1 MNSLTKALI
10 EGLIDENES
19 FNGKIV
25 GMFGGGFKPPT
36 IGHLEV
42 VQKALSDYPEMD
54 ELIILVGSGVRDSI
68 SQEESLAIW
77 DIYKKSL
84 PSKVK
89 IMASPKNKPPIG
101 AIYSYAKK
109 NPNERIYWFL
119 GEREGNEGDA
129 KDIVNRTKSLRKL
142 AYQNVKVKKI
152 VTRGAVSGT
161 KARQAV
167 LNKDKEAFLQY
178 IPNIPETDEIWDILT
193 NVVKEYKHKYDKEE
207 LRKGIEVE
215 KEHTD
220 NPKIAL
226 KIALDH
232 LDEDPQYYT
241 KLATL
246 GLEEQHLQERIA
258 YDAETRMQTRFL
270 MKQFLKTIG
279 TKVEDSTEGTLVG
292 KEYELE
298 YGFYPMKKGLG
309 FMPFKVEGSAG
320 PKDIAIEIKYNPELL
335 DKKLYS
341 ELSAELR
348 NSVRHE
354 LEHFAQYHAEKG
366 VRPGEDGVDQ
376 DDLPDV
382 EYLTLDYE
390 IPGHI
395 QGLRTKAKAKK
406 ISLQQAID
414 DLFDSA
420 EYDLDLDEEDFV
432 RETWM
437 NWLKTNMP
445 GVSLTKIKEDKM
457 SSINLDQKKSTYSKE
472 YLKILNRFPETLQRE
487 IIDERPKGDQAD
499 IDELKGWRLNKKTPY
514 NIPLNKLLKNPE
526 NLDSISRT
534 PKEVVNKINLN
545 WGTKVKPGTV
555 YDQNPGRYFEYATKF
570 SGDTA
575 KPSIMVNGVIA
586 WGVGRFIAALLR
598 GDKTIKVWDIQDSV
612 NEYLDQQD
620 VQDLDRLADTELNPI
635 DIDLSGNHFFDRLND
650 PRNAP
655 EIDYLELEDFFTK
668 LGDNREEFI
677 NFLNKYKSV
686 VATDTETDINIP
698 FMKMANK
705 AIAKTIM
712 RKRNF
717 KTPNVKVELEEEVP
731 QDVINS
737 FDIQDTLV
745 PEVWDNEQLKP
756 EVREKLLQIAQDF
769 FDSLE
774 LPKGTKLKDIK
785 LTGSLANYNWSK
797 FSDFDLH
804 LVLDFSEIDDDE
816 EFVRNYFMAKKGIW
830 NDAHDIT
837 IYGFPVEVYV
847 ENEGESHT
855 ASGLYSILNDEWI
868 VVPKKQEVMIDKDD
882 ISTKAED
889 YISQAEEIQKLYDEG
904 KYEEVIIKV
913 DKIKERL
920 RNMRS
925 SGLEKGGE
933 YSVENLAFKVL
944 RRSDIIGQLND
955 LKSQSYDTIMTL
967 SENISPEDLN
977 PNIISLTQYMGSN
990 GLDLKPYPKVKLIK
1004 NDIKNAEDLLGKT
1017 AYYDPNAQLIV
1028 LYTMGRHPK
1037 DILRSYAH
1045 ELIHHHQN
1053 LSGTLQPFQTTNTN
1067 EDGDLDKIERE
1078 AYENGNI
1085 LFRNWEDQIKNEK

>member
-42 VQKALSDYPEMD
+42 VQRALSDYPEMD
-54 ELIILVGSGVRDSI
+54 ELIVLVGSGVRNSI

-129 KDIVNRTKSLRKL
+129 EDIVNRTKSLRKL

-152 VTRGAVSGT
+152 VTGGAVSGT

-193 NVVKEYKHKYDKEE
+193 GIVKE
-207 LRKGIEVE
+207 
-215 KEHTD
+215 
-220 NPKIAL
+220 
-226 KIALDH
+226 
-232 LDEDPQYYT
+232 QF
-241 KLATL
+241 
-246 GLEEQHLQERIA
+246 LQERIA

-270 MKQFLKTIG
+270 MKQFLKTMG
-279 TKVEDSTEGTLVG
+279 TKVEDATEGTLVG
-292 KEYELE
+292 DEYELV

-341 ELSAELR
+341 ELSAEIR

-354 LEHFAQYHAEKG
+354 LEHLAQYRTEKG
-366 VRPGEDGVDQ
+366 VRPGKDGVDQ
-376 DDLPDV
+376 DDLPDA

-414 DLFDSA
+414 DLFNSY
-420 EYDLDLDEEDFV
+420 EYDLTPEEEDFV

-445 GVSLTKIKEDKM
+445 GVSLTKIKED
-457 SSINLDQKKSTYSKE
+457 
-472 YLKILNRFPETLQRE
+472 F
-487 IIDERPKGDQAD
+487 
-499 IDELKGWRLNKKTPY
+499 
-514 NIPLNKLLKNPE
+514 
-526 NLDSISRT
+526 
-534 PKEVVNKINLN
+534 
-545 WGTKVKPGTV
+545 
-555 YDQNPGRYFEYATKF
+555 
-570 SGDTA
+570 
-575 KPSIMVNGVIA
+575 
-586 WGVGRFIAALLR
+586 
-598 GDKTIKVWDIQDSV
+598 
-612 NEYLDQQD
+612 DQQD
-620 VQDLDRLADTELNPI
+620 VEDLDNLADRELNPI
-635 DIDLSGNHFFDRLND
+635 DVDLSGNHFFDRLND
-650 PRNAP
+650 PRNNP

-677 NFLNKYKSV
+677 DFLNKYKNV
-686 VATDTETDINIP
+686 VATDNETNINIP

-705 AIAKTIM
+705 AIAKTVM

-717 KTPNVKVELEEEVP
+717 KTPDEKIELEE
-731 QDVINS
+731 
-737 FDIQDTLV
+737 
-745 PEVWDNEQLKP
+745 
-756 EVREKLLQIAQDF
+756 
-769 FDSLE
+769 
-774 LPKGTKLKDIK
+774 K
-785 LTGSLANYNWSK
+785 LTIGDK
-797 FSDFDLH
+797 
-804 LVLDFSEIDDDE
+804 E
-816 EFVRNYFMAKKGIW
+816 
-830 NDAHDIT
+830 
-837 IYGFPVEVYV
+837 VEKI
-847 ENEGESHT
+847 NKIGD
-855 ASGLYSILNDEWI
+855 N
-868 VVPKKQEVMIDKDD
+868 P
-882 ISTKAED
+882 ED
-889 YISQAEEIQKLYDEG
+889 W
-904 KYEEVIIKV
+904 VIIYM
-913 DKIKERL
+913 DGSKEP
-920 RNMRS
+920 
-925 SGLEKGGE
+925 
-933 YSVENLAFKVL
+933 Y
-944 RRSDIIGQLND
+944 LNH
-955 LKSQSYDTIMTL
+955 LTKTNESITKESLTPQIL
-967 SENISPEDLN
+967 
-977 PNIISLTQYMGSN
+977 SLTQYMGSN
-990 GLDLKPYPKVKLIK
+990 GLDLKPYPKIK
-1004 NDIKNAEDLLGKT
+1004 FIDNNQKNAEDLFGRT
-1017 AYYDPNAQLIV
+1017 AYYDPNAQLV
-1028 LYTMGRHPK
+1028 ALYTMGRHPK

-1053 LSGTLQPFQTTNTN
+1053 LSDTLNHSNTTNTN

>member
-54 ELIILVGSGVRDSI
+54 ELIVLVGSGVRNSI

-77 DIYKKSL
+77 NIYKKSL

-129 KDIVNRTKSLRKL
+129 EDIVNRTKSLRKL

-152 VTRGAVSGT
+152 VTGGAVSGT

-167 LNKDKEAFLQY
+167 LNKDKKAFLQY

-215 KEHTD
+215 KEHTN

-341 ELSAELR
+341 ELSAEIR

-354 LEHFAQYHAEKG
+354 LEHLAQYRTEKG
-366 VRPGEDGVDQ
+366 VRPGEDGIDQ
-376 DDLPDV
+376 DDLPDA

-414 DLFDSA
+414 DLFSSY
-420 EYDLDLDEEDFV
+420 EYDLTPEEEDFV

-437 NWLKTNMP
+437 NWLETNMP
-445 GVSLTKIKEDKM
+445 GVSLTKIKED
-457 SSINLDQKKSTYSKE
+457 
-472 YLKILNRFPETLQRE
+472 F
-487 IIDERPKGDQAD
+487 
-499 IDELKGWRLNKKTPY
+499 
-514 NIPLNKLLKNPE
+514 
-526 NLDSISRT
+526 
-534 PKEVVNKINLN
+534 
-545 WGTKVKPGTV
+545 
-555 YDQNPGRYFEYATKF
+555 
-570 SGDTA
+570 
-575 KPSIMVNGVIA
+575 
-586 WGVGRFIAALLR
+586 
-598 GDKTIKVWDIQDSV
+598 
-612 NEYLDQQD
+612 DQQD
-620 VQDLDRLADTELNPI
+620 VEDLDNLADRELNPI
-635 DIDLSGNHFFDRLND
+635 DVDLSGNHFFDRLND
-650 PRNAP
+650 PRNTP

-677 NFLNKYKSV
+677 DFLNKYKSV

-731 QDVINS
+731 QDV
-737 FDIQDTLV
+737 
-745 PEVWDNEQLKP
+745 
-756 EVREKLLQIAQDF
+756 
-769 FDSLE
+769 
-774 LPKGTKLKDIK
+774 
-785 LTGSLANYNWSK
+785 
-797 FSDFDLH
+797 
-804 LVLDFSEIDDDE
+804 
-816 EFVRNYFMAKKGIW
+816 
-830 NDAHDIT
+830 
-837 IYGFPVEVYV
+837 
-847 ENEGESHT
+847 
-855 ASGLYSILNDEWI
+855 
-868 VVPKKQEVMIDKDD
+868 
-882 ISTKAED
+882 
-889 YISQAEEIQKLYDEG
+889 
-904 KYEEVIIKV
+904 
-913 DKIKERL
+913 
-920 RNMRS
+920 
-925 SGLEKGGE
+925 
-933 YSVENLAFKVL
+933 
-944 RRSDIIGQLND
+944 
-955 LKSQSYDTIMTL
+955 
-967 SENISPEDLN
+967 SENIFPEDLN

-990 GLDLKPYPKVKLIK
+990 GLDLKPYPKVKFIK
-1004 NDIKNAEDLLGKT
+1004 NDIKNAEDLLGRT
-1017 AYYDPNAQLIV
+1017 AYYDPNAQLV
-1028 LYTMGRHPK
+1028 ALYTMGRHPK

-1053 LSGTLQPFQTTNTN
+1053 LKGTLQFFQTTNTN
-1067 EDGDLDKIERE
+1067 ENGDLEKIERE
-1078 AYENGNI
+1078 AYEEGNI

>member
-54 ELIILVGSGVRDSI
+54 ELIVLVGSGVRNSI

-77 DIYKKSL
+77 NIYKKSL

-129 KDIVNRTKSLRKL
+129 EDIVNRTKSLRKL

-152 VTRGAVSGT
+152 VTGGAVSGT

-167 LNKDKEAFLQY
+167 LNKDKKAFLQY

-215 KEHTD
+215 KEHTN

-341 ELSAELR
+341 ELSAEIR

-354 LEHFAQYHAEKG
+354 LEHLAQYRTEKG
-366 VRPGEDGVDQ
+366 VRPGEDGIDQ
-376 DDLPDV
+376 DDLPDA

-414 DLFDSA
+414 DLFNSY
-420 EYDLDLDEEDFV
+420 EYDLTPEEEDFV

-437 NWLKTNMP
+437 NWLETNMP
-445 GVSLTKIKEDKM
+445 GVSLTKIKED
-457 SSINLDQKKSTYSKE
+457 
-472 YLKILNRFPETLQRE
+472 F
-487 IIDERPKGDQAD
+487 
-499 IDELKGWRLNKKTPY
+499 
-514 NIPLNKLLKNPE
+514 
-526 NLDSISRT
+526 
-534 PKEVVNKINLN
+534 
-545 WGTKVKPGTV
+545 
-555 YDQNPGRYFEYATKF
+555 
-570 SGDTA
+570 
-575 KPSIMVNGVIA
+575 
-586 WGVGRFIAALLR
+586 
-598 GDKTIKVWDIQDSV
+598 
-612 NEYLDQQD
+612 DQQD
-620 VQDLDRLADTELNPI
+620 VEDLDNLADRELNPI
-635 DIDLSGNHFFDRLND
+635 DVDLSGNHFFDRLND
-650 PRNAP
+650 PRNTP

-677 NFLNKYKSV
+677 DFLNKYKSV

-731 QDVINS
+731 QDV
-737 FDIQDTLV
+737 
-745 PEVWDNEQLKP
+745 
-756 EVREKLLQIAQDF
+756 
-769 FDSLE
+769 
-774 LPKGTKLKDIK
+774 
-785 LTGSLANYNWSK
+785 
-797 FSDFDLH
+797 
-804 LVLDFSEIDDDE
+804 
-816 EFVRNYFMAKKGIW
+816 
-830 NDAHDIT
+830 
-837 IYGFPVEVYV
+837 
-847 ENEGESHT
+847 
-855 ASGLYSILNDEWI
+855 
-868 VVPKKQEVMIDKDD
+868 
-882 ISTKAED
+882 
-889 YISQAEEIQKLYDEG
+889 
-904 KYEEVIIKV
+904 
-913 DKIKERL
+913 
-920 RNMRS
+920 
-925 SGLEKGGE
+925 
-933 YSVENLAFKVL
+933 
-944 RRSDIIGQLND
+944 
-955 LKSQSYDTIMTL
+955 
-967 SENISPEDLN
+967 SENIFPEDLN

-990 GLDLKPYPKVKLIK
+990 GLDLKPYPKVKFIK
-1004 NDIKNAEDLLGKT
+1004 NDIKNAEDLLGRT
-1017 AYYDPNAQLIV
+1017 AYYDPNAQLV
-1028 LYTMGRHPK
+1028 ALYTMGRHPK

-1053 LSGTLQPFQTTNTN
+1053 LKGTLQFFQTTNTN
-1067 EDGDLDKIERE
+1067 ENGDLEKIERE
-1078 AYENGNI
+1078 AYEEGNI

>member
-42 VQKALSDYPEMD
+42 VQRALSDYPEMD
-54 ELIILVGSGVRDSI
+54 ELIVLVGSGVRNSI

-77 DIYKKSL
+77 NIYKKSL

-129 KDIVNRTKSLRKL
+129 EDIVNRTKSLRKL

-152 VTRGAVSGT
+152 VTGGAVSGT

-193 NVVKEYKHKYDKEE
+193 GIVKE
-207 LRKGIEVE
+207 
-215 KEHTD
+215 
-220 NPKIAL
+220 
-226 KIALDH
+226 
-232 LDEDPQYYT
+232 QF
-241 KLATL
+241 
-246 GLEEQHLQERIA
+246 LQERIA

-270 MKQFLKTIG
+270 MKQFLKTMG
-279 TKVEDSTEGTLVG
+279 TKVEDATEGTLVG
-292 KEYELE
+292 DEYELV

-341 ELSAELR
+341 ELSAEIR

-354 LEHFAQYHAEKG
+354 LEHLAQYRTEKG
-366 VRPGEDGVDQ
+366 VRPGKDGVDQ
-376 DDLPDV
+376 DDLPDA

-414 DLFDSA
+414 DLFNSY
-420 EYDLDLDEEDFV
+420 EYDLTPEEEDFV

-445 GVSLTKIKEDKM
+445 GVSLTKIKED
-457 SSINLDQKKSTYSKE
+457 
-472 YLKILNRFPETLQRE
+472 F
-487 IIDERPKGDQAD
+487 
-499 IDELKGWRLNKKTPY
+499 
-514 NIPLNKLLKNPE
+514 
-526 NLDSISRT
+526 
-534 PKEVVNKINLN
+534 
-545 WGTKVKPGTV
+545 
-555 YDQNPGRYFEYATKF
+555 
-570 SGDTA
+570 
-575 KPSIMVNGVIA
+575 
-586 WGVGRFIAALLR
+586 
-598 GDKTIKVWDIQDSV
+598 
-612 NEYLDQQD
+612 DQQD
-620 VQDLDRLADTELNPI
+620 VEDLDNLADRELNPI
-635 DIDLSGNHFFDRLND
+635 DVDLSGNHFFDRLND
-650 PRNAP
+650 PRNNP

-677 NFLNKYKSV
+677 DFLNKYKNV
-686 VATDTETDINIP
+686 VATDNETNINIP

-705 AIAKTIM
+705 AIAKTVM

-717 KTPNVKVELEEEVP
+717 KTPDEKIELEE
-731 QDVINS
+731 
-737 FDIQDTLV
+737 
-745 PEVWDNEQLKP
+745 
-756 EVREKLLQIAQDF
+756 
-769 FDSLE
+769 
-774 LPKGTKLKDIK
+774 K
-785 LTGSLANYNWSK
+785 LTIGDK
-797 FSDFDLH
+797 
-804 LVLDFSEIDDDE
+804 E
-816 EFVRNYFMAKKGIW
+816 
-830 NDAHDIT
+830 
-837 IYGFPVEVYV
+837 VEKI
-847 ENEGESHT
+847 NKIGD
-855 ASGLYSILNDEWI
+855 N
-868 VVPKKQEVMIDKDD
+868 P
-882 ISTKAED
+882 ED
-889 YISQAEEIQKLYDEG
+889 W
-904 KYEEVIIKV
+904 VIIYM
-913 DKIKERL
+913 DGSKEP
-920 RNMRS
+920 
-925 SGLEKGGE
+925 
-933 YSVENLAFKVL
+933 Y
-944 RRSDIIGQLND
+944 LNH
-955 LKSQSYDTIMTL
+955 LTKTNESITKESLTPQIL
-967 SENISPEDLN
+967 
-977 PNIISLTQYMGSN
+977 SLTQYMGSN
-990 GLDLKPYPKVKLIK
+990 GLDLKPYPKIK
-1004 NDIKNAEDLLGKT
+1004 FIDNNQKNAEDLFGRT
-1017 AYYDPNAQLIV
+1017 AYYDPNAQLV
-1028 LYTMGRHPK
+1028 ALYTMGRHPK

-1053 LSGTLQPFQTTNTN
+1053 LSGTLQSFQTHNTN
-1067 EDGDLDKIERE
+1067 EDENLEKIERE
-1078 AYENGNI
+1078 AYEEGNI